1 MCSIQRTARTRRS
14 PALGIPL
21 NHLVIRY
28 FETLMIKHIHM
39 LFVALSLISF
49 TGRIIVSEI
58 NPSLLAQK
66 WPKIAPHVIDTL
78 LLLSGILLVF
88 IGSWLSADY
97 GWIVAKIIALL
108 GYIGLGVMAMRSR
121 GKNRWLAFAGALL
134 CFVYIALV
142 ALKKQAFFFL

>member
-1 MCSIQRTARTRRS
+1 
-14 PALGIPL
+14 
-21 NHLVIRY
+21 
-28 FETLMIKHIHM
+28 MIKHIHM

-49 TGRIIVSEI
+49 TGRIALSEI
-58 NPSLLAQK
+58 NPSLLTQR
-66 WPKIAPHVIDTL
+66 WLKIAPHVIDTL

-108 GYIGLGVMAMRSR
+108 GYIGLGVIAMRSH

-134 CFVYIALV
+134 CFVYIAMV
-142 ALKKQAFFFL
+142 AVNKQALFFL